1 MLSDQEHAPIGQQVG
16 VRNHMLL
23 AGTLQGASLDLP
35 TLSLVA
41 VCIAGLLGVFLI
53 IDWMQQRNVRAL
65 AWWGSAY
72 LIGASAMALGS
83 MPSPIIKLPP
93 QVPGALTFLACG
105 MIWNGVRLFQG
116 RRVLPFAT
124 FIGAAVWLGVGQI
137 PGVLENGNGQIL
149 GALIVPVYTFF
160 IAMELWRERRRTR
173 YSRAAAIVV
182 PCLHAGIF
190 LVPLAMHAFLP
201 AGHNAA
207 WLTVFTLETILY
219 AVGTAFIVMLMVKD
233 HHVHVYRTAAST
245 DSLTGL
251 LNRRAFMENALT
263 LCKQQGKRGE
273 PVTTLMFDLDHFK
286 SINDRFGHAAGD
298 DVLRLFG
305 QVVRAS
311 TRADD
316 IIARF
321 GGEEFI
327 AIVPGGWES
336 ASKVSERVRSSFEAA
351 GAKLANQAIGATV
364 SIGAATCYD
373 AVTAIDAL
381 IARADAALYR
391 AKHEGR
397 NRVYIDE
404 GDVAS
409 ERTRMIAAARRA
421 SSSETSVPI
430 FAGISRR
437 NRAG

>member
-1 MLSDQEHAPIGQQVG
+1 
-16 VRNHMLL
+16 MLL
-23 AGTLQGASLDLP
+23 AGTLQSGSLDLP

-72 LIGASAMALGS
+72 LIGASAMALGT
-83 MPSPIIKLPP
+83 MPTPIINLPP
-93 QVPGALTFLACG
+93 QVPGALIFLACG

-116 RRVLPFAT
+116 RRVLPLAT

-137 PGVLENGNGQIL
+137 PGVLENGNGQII

-160 IAMELWRERRRTR
+160 IAIELWRERRGTR

-190 LVPLAMHAFLP
+190 LVPLAMGAFLP

-245 DSLTGL
+245 DHLTGL
-251 LNRRAFMENALT
+251 LNRRAFMDNALT
-263 LCKQQGKRGE
+263 LCKQQAKRGE
-273 PVTTLMFDLDHFK
+273 PVAALMFDLDHFK
-286 SINDRFGHAAGD
+286 SINDRFGHAVGD

-316 IIARF
+316 IIGRF

-336 ASKVSERVRSSFEAA
+336 ASKISERVRASFEAA
-351 GAKLANQAIGATV
+351 GATVATHAVGATV

-373 AVTAIDAL
+373 AVTALDPFL
-381 IARADAALYR
+381 ARADAALYR

-421 SSSETSVPI
+421 SNIKARIPVFS
-430 FAGISRR
+430 GISRR
-437 NRAG
+437 NTAN

>member
-1 MLSDQEHAPIGQQVG
+1 
-16 VRNHMLL
+16 MLL
-23 AGTLQGASLDLP
+23 AGNVQAMSLDLP

-41 VCIAGLLGVFLI
+41 VCIAGLLGLFLI
-53 IDWMQQRNVRAL
+53 IDWLQQRNVRAL

-83 MPSPIIKLPP
+83 LPSPLIKLPP

-116 RRVLPFAT
+116 RRVLPVAT
-124 FIGAAVWLGVGQI
+124 FLGAAIWLGLGQI
-137 PGVLENGNGQIL
+137 PGVLEDGNGQIL

-160 IAMELWRERRRTR
+160 IANELWRERRRTR

-190 LVPLAMHAFLP
+190 LVPLAMHALLP

-207 WLTVFTLETILY
+207 WLTIFTLETIIY
-219 AVGTAFIVMLMVKD
+219 AIGTAFIVMLMVKD
-233 HHVHVYRTAAST
+233 HHVHVYRTAACT
-245 DSLTGL
+245 DHLTGL

-263 LCKQQGKRGE
+263 LCTQQGKLGE
-273 PVTTLMFDLDHFK
+273 PVAMLMFDLDHFK
-286 SINDRFGHAAGD
+286 SINDRFGHTVGD
-298 DVLRLFG
+298 SVLCLFG

-311 TRADD
+311 TRTDD
-316 IIARF
+316 IISRF
-321 GGEEFI
+321 GGEEFV

-336 ASKVSERVRSSFEAA
+336 ASKIAERVRSSFEAA
-351 GAKLANQAIGATV
+351 GATIAAHTVGATV

-409 ERTRMIAAARRA
+409 ERTRLIAAARRA
-421 SSSETSVPI
+421 PLTKARVAV
-430 FAGISRR
+430 FAGLSRR
-437 NRAG
+437 NTVV

>member
-1 MLSDQEHAPIGQQVG
+1 MV
-16 VRNHMLL
+16 L
-23 AGTLQGASLDLP
+23 AVNVQTSNLDLP

-41 VCIAGLLGVFLI
+41 VCIAGLLGIFLI

-72 LIGASAMALGS
+72 LIGASGIALAS
-83 MPSPIIKLPP
+83 MPTPLIELPAV
-93 QVPGALTFLACG
+93 VPGALTFLACG

-116 RRVLPFAT
+116 RRILPVAT
-124 FIGAAVWLGVGQI
+124 FIGAALWLGVGQI
-137 PGVLENGNGQIL
+137 PGVLENGNGQIV
-149 GALIVPVYTFF
+149 GALIVPIYTFF

-245 DSLTGL
+245 DPLTGL
-251 LNRRAFMENALT
+251 LNRRAFMENAIK
-263 LCKQQGKRGE
+263 LCSVQAKRSD
-273 PVTTLMFDLDHFK
+273 PVAMLMFDLDHFK
-286 SINDRFGHAAGD
+286 SINDRFGHTVGD

-305 QVVRAS
+305 QVVRVS

-316 IIARF
+316 IIGRF
-321 GGEEFI
+321 GGEEFV

-336 ASKVSERVRSSFEAA
+336 ASKISERVRSSFEAA
-351 GAKLANQAIGATV
+351 GAKVANHAIGATV

-373 AVTAIDAL
+373 PVTAIDAL
-381 IARADAALYR
+381 IARADSALYR

-409 ERTRMIAAARRA
+409 ERTRMIASARRA
-421 SSSETSVPI
+421 SNSESRIPM

-437 NRAG
+437 NRVG